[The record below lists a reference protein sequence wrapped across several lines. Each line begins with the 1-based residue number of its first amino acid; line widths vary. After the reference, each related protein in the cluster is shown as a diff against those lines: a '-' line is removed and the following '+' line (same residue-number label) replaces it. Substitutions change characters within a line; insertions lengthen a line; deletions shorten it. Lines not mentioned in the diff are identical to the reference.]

1 MENIGRK
8 DLLDL
13 LEKLR
18 ADWHN
23 KENACNVL
31 EVLLIRLLGEEP
43 EDKECDC
50 ESRSWYGD
58 WHDSA
63 CPFAGQYRED

>member
-8 DLLDL
+8 DLVDL

-18 ADWHN
+18 ANWHN
-23 KENACNVL
+23 VENTCDVL

-43 EDKECDC
+43 ETSEGMECDRG
-50 ESRSWYGD
+50 SRSWYGN
-58 WHDSA
+58 WHD
-63 CPFAGQYRED
+63 ED